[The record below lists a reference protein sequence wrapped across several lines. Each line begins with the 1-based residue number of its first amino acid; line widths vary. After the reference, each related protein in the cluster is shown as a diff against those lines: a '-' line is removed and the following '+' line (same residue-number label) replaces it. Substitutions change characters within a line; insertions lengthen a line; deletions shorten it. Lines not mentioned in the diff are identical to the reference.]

1 MNLSKQAERLKRSY
15 SYSVGQIQEEEEEE
29 ESIQFIS
36 ELSVC

>member
-15 SYSVGQIQEEEEEE
+15 SYSVVQIQEEEEE